1 MVLEQVW
8 DSAGPPDTGN
18 SININDSH
26 YLSVVDME
34 EKAHEDGRIGGETV
48 LVDISTQ
55 CGTMNSVGV
64 ERMEVG
70 REICEISAKI
80 PISSW
85 IFKSRCNL

>member
-1 MVLEQVW
+1 MLNKTAHV
-8 DSAGPPDTGN
+8 
-18 SININDSH
+18 
-26 YLSVVDME
+26 SVVDME

-70 REICEISAKI
+70 RGV
-80 PISSW
+80 
-85 IFKSRCNL
+85 FT